1 MKLMVERRQRRSP
14 LALFLA
20 GAVGL
25 AAAGCSGSED
35 DLPREAVSGTVTL
48 DGQPVS
54 DGTIQFSPTG
64 PGGGVTGASR
74 IEDGQFSIPR
84 EKGLVPGTY
93 HVSINW
99 AGKRDRAKPAMAGPR
114 AAFAKEL
121 IPAKYNAKSTLKAEV
136 KKGGSYDLKFELQ
149 SQ

>member
-1 MKLMVERRQRRSP
+1 MTRHMFHNGFAGVFGALGRLCH
-14 LALFLA
+14 LAES
-20 GAVGL
+20 
-25 AAAGCSGSED
+25 CC
-35 DLPREAVSGTVTL
+35 
-48 DGQPVS
+48 

-93 HVSINW
+93 SVSINS
-99 AGKRDRAKPAMAGPR
+99 AGKRDRAKSAMAGPR
-114 AAFAKEL
+114 SAFAKEL
-121 IPAKYNAKSTLKAEV
+121 IPAQYNAKSTLKAEV